1 MAETPQGIK
10 IELETQSRRGK
21 NRLPK
26 RMPDPT
32 GIARE
37 YRAFIRSIADEYDK
51 ALKEILYPA
60 LEVAANQQKGQ
71 RLDGWFET
79 LTRALDQ
86 MEFRAA
92 AIAEGLRPK
101 MIEFADKLGKFNQTQ
116 FQRAINSTWGINV
129 SLNEHWINDELKSW
143 AEVNSKL
150 VSSVPANAQTDVARI
165 AQEGVRS
172 GRNVRDIQSEIQ
184 ERFNVQRNRAQTIAR
199 TETAKINSELSKRR
213 QTELGIDTYYWATS
227 RDERVRGADTNARP
241 GDYHDVLDGMLC
253 RWDDPTVYSD
263 DGGATWKSRSSIG
276 GFIGNPGDTYN
287 CRCTSR
293 ANTESLLKALGV

>member
-1 MAETPQGIK
+1 MTDTPQGIK
-10 IELETQSRRGK
+10 IQLETKSRRGK

-26 RMPDPT
+26 RLPDPS

-37 YRAFIRSIADEYDK
+37 YRAFIRSVADDYDK

-60 LEVAANQQKGQ
+60 LEVAVNQQSGQ
-71 RLDGWFET
+71 RLDGWFDT
-79 LTRALDQ
+79 VANALDALDA
-86 MEFRAA
+86 RAG
-92 AIAEGLRPK
+92 AIIEGLRPK
-101 MIEFADKLGKFNQTQ
+101 MIEFADKLGKFNQRQ
-116 FQRAINSTWGINV
+116 FQRAINSTWGV
-129 SLNEHWINDELKSW
+129 DVTLNEPWLADELKSW

-150 VSSVPANAQTDVARI
+150 VSSVPVNAQTDVARI

-199 TETAKINSELSKRR
+199 TETAKLNSELSKRR
-213 QTELGIDTYYWATS
+213 QQELGIDTYYWATS
-227 RDERVRGADTNARP
+227 RDERVRGADSARF

-263 DGGATWKSRSSIG
+263 DDGATWKARSSIG
-276 GFIGNPGDTYN
+276 AYEGDPGSTYS

-293 ANTESLLKALGV
+293 ANTEAVLKALGV

>member
-26 RMPDPT
+26 RLPDPT

-37 YRAFIRSIADEYDK
+37 YRAFIRSIADEYEK
-51 ALKEILYPA
+51 ALRGILYPA

-86 MEFRAA
+86 MEFKAA
-92 AIAEGLRPK
+92 AITEGLRPK

-129 SLNEHWINDELKSW
+129 TLNETWLADELKSW

-184 ERFNVQRNRAQTIAR
+184 ERFHVQRNRAQTIAR
-199 TETAKINSELSKRR
+199 TETAKLNSELSKRR
-213 QTELGIDTYYWATS
+213 QTELGIDTYYWSTS
-227 RDERVRGADTNARP
+227 RDERVRPD
-241 GDYHDVLDGMLC
+241 HDVLDGMLC

-263 DGGATWKSRSSIG
+263 DSGATWKKRSSIG
-276 GFIGNPGDTYN
+276 AYEGDAGTDFS

-293 ANTESLLKALGV
+293 PDTESLLKALGV